1 MKNRKGWENIT
12 NLILLANNQI
22 KFVYRNR
29 SEEMEFVFR
38 TWLKSHQRKW
48 SWKFLDLKV
57 LLYSLN
63 IQCCNQCVCTHMH
76 LGDINIMLNLIK
88 ELFLAKNY
96 GLGILSSITTIF
108 YSIISHIYFVVV
120 GCLRG
125 SFKMIIKVGF
135 VIFGFI
141 SKWILLLCAN
151 CPCVIEII

>member
-1 MKNRKGWENIT
+1 
-12 NLILLANNQI
+12 
-22 KFVYRNR
+22 
-29 SEEMEFVFR
+29 
-38 TWLKSHQRKW
+38 
-48 SWKFLDLKV
+48 
-57 LLYSLN
+57 
-63 IQCCNQCVCTHMH
+63 MH

-125 SFKMIIKVGF
+125 SFKMMIKVGF

-141 SKWILLLCAN
+141 SK
-151 CPCVIEII
+151 